1 MTVNNIKIA
10 IIGYS
15 GSGKSTLAGV
25 LAQQYQIPLMHL
37 DTVKY
42 LAGWKEREIT
52 QAKKVAAD
60 FMQNDSWVIDGNY
73 NMFYRQE
80 RLDSA
85 SEIVF
90 MNFNRVACLFRA
102 VKRYFKYKNTTRES
116 MAEGCSEKLDGEFL
130 WWLIYAGRTKERRKS
145 FKVIISK
152 NKSKTV
158 VIKNQK
164 QLDRYMRSKIQY

>member
-25 LAQQYQIPLMHL
+25 LAQQYQIPLMYL
-37 DTVKY
+37 DTVQFS
-42 LAGWKEREIT
+42 AGWEEREINES
-52 QAKKVAAD
+52 KKIVEG
-60 FMQNDSWVIDGNY
+60 FMQNNSWVIDGNY
-73 NMFYRQE
+73 KKFYQDE
-80 RLDSA
+80 RLESA

-102 VKRYFKYKNTTRES
+102 VNRYFKYKNTTRES
-116 MAEGCSEKLDGEFL
+116 MAEGCSEKIDCEFL
-130 WWLIYAGRTKERRKS
+130 WWLIYAGRTKERRKNYKS
-145 FKVIISK
+145 IVCA
-152 NKSKTV
+152 NKYKTI

-164 QLDRYMRSKIQY
+164 ELERYMCSKSQY